1 MAKNLDR
8 QNTAQRRGFRFLVAM
23 LVVILLGA
31 LAYLALTLIANRR
44 TPANPDTHYTA
55 SNGIS
60 IYYESEC
67 WPVCEMTEDA
77 VLGTALQLASGTDS
91 DSSQYQVVLLQRGDA
106 GTYENFIE
114 KSESDLRAS
123 YGVIKP
129 RDVNIHIEG
138 ATVTAVRCDIQVY
151 YAVLATI
158 EYDSGDVVYVSAL
171 TKLASINDIV
181 NLVESVTLA

>member
-23 LVVILLGA
+23 VAVVAVGA
-31 LAYLALTLIANRR
+31 LAYLALTLTANRR

-55 SNGIS
+55 ENGIS
-60 IYYESEC
+60 VYYESAR

-77 VLGTALQLASGTDS
+77 QLGTALQLASGTDS
-91 DSSQYQVVLLQRGDA
+91 DSNQYQVVLLQRGDKT
-106 GTYENFIE
+106 TYADFLEQ
-114 KSESDLRAS
+114 SQSDLRTS

-129 RDVNIHIEG
+129 RNVNIQIEG

-158 EYDSGDVVYVSAL
+158 EYDSGEVIYVSAL

>member
-8 QNTAQRRGFRFLVAM
+8 QNTAQRRGFQFLVAM
-23 LVVILLGA
+23 VAVVLAGA
-31 LAYLALTLIANRR
+31 LAYLVLTLVANRR
-44 TPANPDTHYTA
+44 TPADPDTHYTG

-60 IYYESEC
+60 VYYESGR
-67 WPVCEMTEDA
+67 WPVCEMAEDA
-77 VLGTALQLASGTDS
+77 SLGTVLQLASGTDS
-91 DSSQYQVVLLQRGDA
+91 DSSQYQVVLLQRGDTA
-106 GTYENFIE
+106 TYGDFIE
-114 KSESDLRAS
+114 ESESDLRAN

-129 RDVNIHIEG
+129 RSVNISVEG

-181 NLVESVTLA
+181 NLVESVSLA